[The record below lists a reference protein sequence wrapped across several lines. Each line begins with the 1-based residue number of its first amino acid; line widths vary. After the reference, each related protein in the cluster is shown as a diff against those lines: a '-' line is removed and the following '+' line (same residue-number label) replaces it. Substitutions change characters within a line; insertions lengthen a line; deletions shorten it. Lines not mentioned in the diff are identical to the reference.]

1 MIIMLVLVPP
11 QGPMTVI
18 YTSCPI
24 NILEASGISKQD
36 MCDSL
41 RTLAGCTSDSSC
53 TINSDCTCISFSI
66 TINSLT
72 IRLTIYIVDPCAKHV
87 CFNMT
92 SESYF
97 SRTVCN
103 DTDIKFKMSQT
114 FTFGS
119 RQISLKVPTTIAVRL
134 VHMSPSKVQM
144 TVSCIQ
150 QCIAI
155 YNTRYY

>member
-1 MIIMLVLVPP
+1 MLVLVPP

-18 YTSCPI
+18 YTSCPV

-41 RTLAGCTSDSSC
+41 RTLAGCTSNSSC

-66 TINSLT
+66 TIYRQIT

-103 DTDIKFKMSQT
+103 DIDVHFKMNQILT
-114 FTFGS
+114 FRGRPIDQFE
-119 RQISLKVPTTIAVRL
+119 VPTTIAVRL
-134 VHMSPSKVQM
+134 VRMPHSKVQM
-144 TVSCIQ
+144 TVSCIL